1 MAVDRAVAARLRTF
15 TGAQTVSAEA
25 LASRQAR
32 LNELYELGRIGREEY
47 DTKVREIDEQ
57 RARLAERPAPLF
69 QQQQSILRSLVDEWD
84 GMTTDERRKVLSGIF
99 DSVTATSDG
108 IDRLEPCEDWRPYVV
123 AAIPGH
129 WGPAE
134 RKTGLEPATLTLAR

>member
-1 MAVDRAVAARLRTF
+1 M
-15 TGAQTVSAEA
+15 
-25 LASRQAR
+25 
-32 LNELYELGRIGREEY
+32 
-47 DTKVREIDEQ
+47 
-57 RARLAERPAPLF
+57 
-69 QQQQSILRSLVDEWD
+69 SILRSLVDEWD

-129 WGPAE
+129 WVPTE

>member
-1 MAVDRAVAARLRTF
+1 
-15 TGAQTVSAEA
+15 VSAEA

-32 LNELYELGRIGREEY
+32 LNEMYEVGRIGRDEY
-47 DTKVREIDEQ
+47 ETKCREVDDQ
-57 RARLAERPAPLF
+57 RARLAERAAPLF
-69 QQQQSILRSLVDEWD
+69 QQQQSILQSLVDEWD

-123 AAIPGH
+123 AAIPGT
-129 WGPAE
+129 WVPTE
-134 RKTGLEPATLTLAR
+134 RKTGLYVPNVETTQLVRDQRGWLRITG